1 VEVLEVMEL
10 QVLLMV
16 HLLQEAAEAVA
27 LKLVVAVDLL
37 DQAAVAKAEVTT
49 QAQALAELTKA
60 EVAVVMNT
68 LDLQLVVDQV

>member
-1 VEVLEVMEL
+1 

-16 HLLQEAAEAVA
+16 HLLQEAEVAEA
-27 LKLVVAVDLL
+27 LKLVVAVALL

>member
-1 VEVLEVMEL
+1 MEL

>member
-1 VEVLEVMEL
+1 
-10 QVLLMV
+10 MV

-27 LKLVVAVDLL
+27 LKLVVAVALL